1 MPELILA
8 SGCDKVVW
16 KYPADHNG
24 VSLEKHGLYTFETL
38 IHRLSGVFG
47 MEGKTVI
54 ECSPVE

>member
-38 IHRLSGVFG
+38 IHRLSGVLG
-47 MEGKTVI
+47 MEGKAV
-54 ECSPVE
+54 VE